1 MMQFSKF
8 ISFASKYPLRQQQ
21 AVAQLRRFGASGKNQ
36 FRSYSKSTKQGH
48 ENHHMYPVEQEPDQ
62 SYTSFILVCC
72 FCSFISYRRMI
83 YVIYGP
89 SGNNV
94 CYSVSIV
101 QFIRCLIWVRL
112 THSKRLQISRTLCFM
127 ALDLFISGCLCQ
139 L

>member
-62 SYTSFILVCC
+62 SYTSFILPVALLGFGGLAAYIHYNDEKRAIPKGEAQADPFTPGPVIGGP
-72 FCSFISYRRMI
+72 FCL
-83 YVIYGP
+83 
-89 SGNNV
+89 ND
-94 CYSVSIV
+94 
-101 QFIRCLIWVRL
+101 
-112 THSKRLQISRTLCFM
+112 TEKRVVTQNDFL
-127 ALDLFISGCLCQ
+127 GH
-139 L
+139 